1 MTMAEHRSPPRFLGF
16 TLVEVVIA
24 IVLLGIVAAITVAF
38 IVRPVEGYRDLARRA
53 ALVDAAESAL
63 RRMQRDIR
71 SALPNSVRVTNTAS
85 GFALELIPAID
96 GGRYSETGAAADRLT
111 FVAGGDAEFDIEHC
125 FRNPALP
132 TTSGLR
138 FVVNNWGTTI
148 DGNVY
153 DDASL
158 GVGSTSVITPT
169 AMTISITSE
178 VGTCPASGSNH
189 HVAFRVAGALT
200 NHKFRGDSPNRR
212 VYGVT
217 TPVSYLCDTSAATLT
232 RYFGYAISASQYTTA
247 AAFSAASA
255 SSALV
260 ADRVSGCSV
269 TTTTSQILDVGLA
282 TLTLSVAEEGEQVS
296 LVVQT
301 MMDNSR

>member
-1 MTMAEHRSPPRFLGF
+1 MSARRFPRRLFGF

-38 IVRPVEGYRDLARRA
+38 IVRPVEGYRDLARRT
-53 ALVDAAESAL
+53 ALVDATESAL

-71 SALPNSVRVTNTAS
+71 GALPNSVRVTNTAS
-85 GFALELIPAID
+85 GFALELIPVID
-96 GGRYSETGAAADRLT
+96 GGRYNDSGAGTDKLTDTG
-111 FVAGGDAEFDIEHC
+111 GGDAEFDIEHC

-138 FVVNNWGTTI
+138 FVVHNLGTS

-158 GVGSTSVITPT
+158 GVGATSVITPT

-189 HVAFRVAGALT
+189 HVAFRVAGVLT
-200 NHKFRGDSPNRR
+200 NHKFRDVSGSPNRR

-217 TPVSYLCDTSAATLT
+217 TPASYLCDTSAATLT
-232 RYFGYAISASQYTTA
+232 RYYGYAINASQYTTA
-247 AAFSAASA
+247 AAFSAANA

-269 TTTTSQILDVGLA
+269 TTTTSQILDIGLA

>member
-1 MTMAEHRSPPRFLGF
+1 MTMAEHRSPSRLLGF
-16 TLVEVVIA
+16 TLVEMVIA
-24 IVLLGIVAAITVAF
+24 IVLLGIVAAITVTF
-38 IVRPVEGYRDLARRA
+38 IVRPVEGYRDLARRT

-71 SALPNSVRVTNTAS
+71 TALPNSVRVTNTAS
-85 GFALELIPAID
+85 GFALELIPVID
-96 GGRYSETGAAADRLT
+96 GGRYSDSGAGTDKLT
-111 FVAGGDAEFDIEHC
+111 FTGGGDAEFDTEHC

-138 FVVNNWGTTI
+138 FVVNNLGTTG
-148 DGNVY
+148 DNVY

-189 HVAFRVAGALT
+189 HVAFRVAGVIT
-200 NHKFRGDSPNRR
+200 DHKFRGDSPNRR

-247 AAFSAASA
+247 AAFTAASA

-260 ADRVSGCSV
+260 TDRVSGCSV
-269 TTTTSQILDVGLA
+269 TTTTSQILDIGLA

>member
-1 MTMAEHRSPPRFLGF
+1 MNTRRLPCLFLGF
-16 TLVEVVIA
+16 TLVEMVIA
-24 IVLLGIVAAITVAF
+24 IVLLGIVAAITAAF

-71 SALPNSVRVTNTAS
+71 TALPNSVRVTNTAN
-85 GFALELIPAID
+85 GFALELIPVID
-96 GGRYSETGAAADRLT
+96 GGRYSDSGAGTDKLT
-111 FVAGGDAEFDIEHC
+111 FTGGGDAEFDTEHC
-125 FRNPALP
+125 FRNTALP

-138 FVVNNWGTTI
+138 FVVNNLGTTG
-148 DGNVY
+148 DNVY

-189 HVAFRVAGALT
+189 HVAFRVAGVIT

-217 TPVSYLCDTSAATLT
+217 TPASYLCDSSAATLT
-232 RYFGYAISASQYTTA
+232 RYYNYAISASQYTTA
-247 AAFSAASA
+247 AAFSAANA

>member
-1 MTMAEHRSPPRFLGF
+1 LFLGF
-16 TLVEVVIA
+16 TLIEVVIA
-24 IVLLGIVAAITVAF
+24 IVLLGIVAAITTAF
-38 IVRPVEGYRDLARRA
+38 IVRPVEGYRDLARRT

-71 SALPNSVRVTNTAS
+71 TALPNSVRVTNTAS
-85 GFALELIPAID
+85 GFALELMPVVD
-96 GGRYSETGAAADRLT
+96 GGRYSDSGANRLQFTGGGSNT
-111 FVAGGDAEFDIEHC
+111 FEMEHC
-125 FRNPALP
+125 FRNTALP
-132 TTSGLR
+132 TTPGLR
-138 FVVNNWGTTI
+138 FVVNNLGTTG
-148 DGNVY
+148 DNVY

-169 AMTISITSE
+169 AMTISITSA
-178 VGTCPASGSNH
+178 TCPTSGFHN
-189 HVAFRVAGALT
+189 VVFRVAGVAT
-200 NHKFRGDSPNRR
+200 NHKFRQASPNDRL
-212 VYGVT
+212 YGVT
-217 TPVSYLCDTSAATLT
+217 TPASYLCDTSAATLT
-232 RYFGYAISASQYTTA
+232 RYYGYAISASQYTTA
-247 AAFSAASA
+247 AAFSAAANA

>member
-1 MTMAEHRSPPRFLGF
+1 MGRGCGF
-16 TLVEVVIA
+16 TLIEMVVVIL
-24 IVLLGIVAAITVAF
+24 LLGIVGAGVAAF
-38 IVRPVEGYRDLARRA
+38 IVRPVEGYRDLARRT

-63 RRMQRDIR
+63 RRMQRDVR
-71 SALPNSVRVTNTAS
+71 TALPNSVRVTNTAS
-85 GFALELIPAID
+85 GFALELIPVID
-96 GGRYSETGAAADRLT
+96 GGRYSDSGAGTDKLTFTGAVD
-111 FVAGGDAEFDIEHC
+111 DEFDIEHC

-138 FVVNNWGTTI
+138 FVVNNYGTTT

-158 GVGSTSVITPT
+158 GVGSTGVITPT

-189 HVAFRVAGALT
+189 HVQFRVAGVLT

-217 TPVSYLCDTSAATLT
+217 TPASYLCDSSAATLT
-232 RYFGYAISASQYTTA
+232 RYYGYAINASQYTTA
-247 AAFSAASA
+247 AAFTAANA
-255 SSALV
+255 SSALI

-269 TTTTSQILDVGLA
+269 TTTTSQILDIGLA